1 MSEEN
6 VQLVRSG
13 IEAVNR
19 RDLDALLALMDDDVE
34 SVSRIAALEG
44 GLHGHP
50 GVRQWWESWFESFPD
65 YDIEIVDVHD
75 HGEVVI
81 ASLRAWATVQEA
93 RSPLRTRSGMQAVGG
108 AEFVSGGVSAR
119 QRRKPLKP
127 PGCRSRRCRRR
138 TWRSTRD
145 GTGRS

>member
-6 VQLVRSG
+6 VQLARRA

-19 RDLDALLALMDDDVE
+19 RDLDALLPLMDDDVE

-81 ASLRAWATVQEA
+81 ASLRALGHGAGSAVPFEDAVWYASRWRRGMCVWWRVCATEA
-93 RSPLRTRSGMQAVGG
+93 EALEAAGLS
-108 AEFVSGGVSAR
+108 E
-119 QRRKPLKP
+119 
-127 PGCRSRRCRRR
+127 
-138 TWRSTRD
+138 
-145 GTGRS
+145 